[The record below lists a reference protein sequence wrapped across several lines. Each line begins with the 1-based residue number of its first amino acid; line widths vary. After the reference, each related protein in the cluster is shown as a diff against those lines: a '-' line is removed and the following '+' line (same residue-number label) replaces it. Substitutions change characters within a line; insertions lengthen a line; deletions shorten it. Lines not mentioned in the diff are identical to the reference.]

1 MLKALIVPLALL
13 ASTSPVFAAP
23 VETVAVE
30 LADGDQDIAVAS
42 ACITNTTD
50 YRVVLD
56 ANWGIGDVWSRVA
69 LSPGDSSVYRL
80 VLDEARAETQL
91 TLRFPAAPTSCDTAE
106 FSIPATWGSERIDD
120 CSLLPQFR
128 LVLQSTDGGDDVFAL
143 EAVTAP

>member
-1 MLKALIVPLALL
+1 MLKALMVPLALL
-13 ASTSPVFAAP
+13 ATTSPVFAAP
-23 VETVAVE
+23 VETLAVE
-30 LADGDQDIAVAS
+30 LEGQDQEIAVAS

-50 YRVVLD
+50 YRLVLN
-56 ANWGIGDVWSRVA
+56 ANWGIGDVWSRTV

-91 TLRFPAAPTSCDTAE
+91 TLRFPTAPTSCDSTE
-106 FSIPATWGSERIDD
+106 FSIPATWGNERIDD

-128 LVLQSTDGGDDVFAL
+128 LVLETTDGGDEVFAL